1 LIAVV
6 LLMTASV
13 AICQSS
19 TSSTPSLDLSDR
31 ERLISKTERA
41 VQEVIT
47 SRGYIKD
54 LEGQLE
60 RVEAEKTE
68 IEKAGELDRSKLSEK
83 ENEAKELRESIA
95 ALKAANAERVKEI
108 GKMQKKINDL
118 QNKVSFW
125 RKTALVFAAATAAV
139 VLLN

>member
-1 LIAVV
+1 
-6 LLMTASV
+6 
-13 AICQSS
+13 
-19 TSSTPSLDLSDR
+19 LDLSDR